1 LVKLRVRDVYH
12 GQVMA
17 YRAIVLQQ
25 KTQRLVQF
33 EITEPTRQAVGVACQ
48 LTALNFNFTR

>member
-1 LVKLRVRDVYH
+1 
-12 GQVMA
+12 MA

-33 EITEPTRQAVGVACQ
+33 EIKEPTREAVGVACQ
-48 LTALNFNFTR
+48 LTALNFNFTL

>member
-1 LVKLRVRDVYH
+1 
-12 GQVMA
+12 MA

-33 EITEPTRQAVGVACQ
+33 EIKEPTRETVGVACQ
-48 LTALNFNFTR
+48 LTALNFNFTL